1 VTTLKQRIGPVDH
14 PGEAGPRRRGT
25 MLEPAIHMPGTDG
38 NPGGDPARY
47 LAPVGDELDVVDL
60 PVDGDIPPELDGSY
74 VRNGP
79 NSQYPPIGG
88 GTFPFDGD
96 GMIHV
101 ITFQQAR
108 ARYRNKWVVTK
119 DLAAEREAGHALFGG
134 TYASGRSLV
143 NSADRERGTKKNWS
157 NTNVIAHAGR
167 ILSLWD
173 GGAPYE
179 LSWRFGTVGEH
190 RFDGSLVGAMN
201 AHPKLDPIWDELCF
215 FTTSPEPPYLTYS
228 VVSPRGQVSRSLPVD
243 LPRPVFMHDFA
254 VTDQH
259 VVFFDSPA
267 VIDPAGGAD
276 GGPAVRW
283 QPEHG
288 TRVGLLTRDGDSDRV
303 RWFPME
309 NRFAMHF
316 VNAYTDGDEVIVD
329 YIHRDSFNLET
340 AAGIQQSP
348 TLHRCVIE
356 TGHGVVRDEEF
367 DPTPVELPCIDDRRA
382 GLHHRYTFL
391 AAVTQSDGR
400 PNGVGFDTLVRY
412 DLKAEDVLQH
422 RFPNGVL
429 VGEPQFV
436 PRRDSLAEGDGWI
449 LALTY
454 DISKDESQLVV
465 IDAQDF
471 AAAPRAV
478 VHLPR
483 RVPAG
488 QHGAWLP
495 ARDPDAPHRSRSH
508 H

>member
-14 PGEAGPRRRGT
+14 PDEAGPRRRGT

-38 NPGGDPARY
+38 HLSGDPSRY
-47 LAPVGDELDVVDL
+47 LAPVHDELDVVDL

-79 NSQYPPIGG
+79 NPEYPPIGG

-96 GMIHV
+96 GMVHV
-101 ITFQQAR
+101 VSLQQSK

-119 DLAAEREAGHALFGG
+119 ELVAEREAGRALYTG
-134 TYASGRSLV
+134 TFAPSRTLTSRV
-143 NSADRERGTKKNWS
+143 EREEATGKNWS
-157 NTNVIAHAGR
+157 NTSVISHGGR
-167 ILSLWD
+167 ILSLW
-173 GGAPYE
+173 GGGMPYE

-190 RFDGSLVGAMN
+190 TFDGSLLTGMT
-201 AHPKLDPIWDELCF
+201 AHPKIDPIWDELCF
-215 FTTSPEPPYLTYS
+215 FSTSTEPPYLTYG
-228 VVSPRGQVSRSLPVD
+228 VVSPRGQVSRMLPID
-243 LPRPVFMHDFA
+243 LPRPVLMHDFA

-267 VIDPAGGAD
+267 VIDTEAAASGA
-276 GGPAVRW
+276 PLVTW

-288 TRVGLLTRDGDSDRV
+288 TRIGLLPREGDIDRV

-316 VNAYTDGDEVIVD
+316 VNAYTDGDEIVVD
-329 YIHRDSFNLET
+329 YIHRDAFNLET
-340 AAGIQQSP
+340 AAGVEQSP
-348 TLHRCVIE
+348 TYHRCVIE
-356 TGHGVVRDEEF
+356 AGRGIVSDEMF
-367 DPTPVELPCIDDRRA
+367 DATPVDYPRIDDRRV
-382 GLHHRYTFL
+382 GLHHRYAYL
-391 AAVTQSDGR
+391 AAVTRGDGR
-400 PNGVGFDTLVRY
+400 PHGMGFDTLVRY
-412 DLKAEDVLQH
+412 DLKAEDIVQH
-422 RFPNGVL
+422 RFPPGTL

-436 PRRDSLAEGDGWI
+436 ARRDSLAEGEGWI

-454 DISKDESQLVV
+454 DITQDTSQLVV
-465 IDAQDF
+465 LDARDF

-488 QHGAWLP
+488 LHGTWLSS
-495 ARDPDAPHRSRSH
+495 RDPNVQHRSRAR
-508 H
+508 